1 MRQIDEN
8 LAAHLAAGVTS
19 LCRCWRLIRRDGVIM
34 GFTDHDADL
43 AFDATTFQAGTGLD
57 AAEATQELGF
67 AVSGGDVAG
76 ALMSGGI
83 LEEDVEAGFYDDAGI
98 EFWLVNWQ
106 DPGQRLLI
114 DLFHVGE
121 IRRADGAFVME
132 LRGLTHRL
140 DEESG
145 RLYRAACSADLG
157 DAACGLTITPVA
169 ATVMAG
175 ADALHLSL
183 SGIEGQAEGWFSG
196 GKLVFTSGENAGFA
210 VEIRSHGADGAV
222 ALWQRAPRPVAP
234 GDAVTL
240 TPGCDKSFGT
250 CRAKFGNVVNFR
262 GFPHMPGNDFILR
275 VPRQGEPGLDGGSL
289 FR

>member
-1 MRQIDEN
+1 MREIDAD
-8 LAAHLAAGVTS
+8 LAAHIAAGVTS

-34 GFTDHDADL
+34 GFTDHDGDL
-43 AFDATTFQAGTGLD
+43 AFGGTVFQAGTGLD

-76 ALMSGGI
+76 ALISGGI
-83 LEEDVEAGFYDDAGI
+83 TEDDVEAGLYDDAAI

-106 DPGQRLLI
+106 DAGQRLLI
-114 DLFHVGE
+114 DLYHVGE

-140 DEESG
+140 DEERG

-157 DAACGLTITPVA
+157 DAACGLTITPVS
-169 ATVMAG
+169 ATVAKAG
-175 ADALHLSL
+175 DALHLTL
-183 SGIEGQAEGWFSG
+183 AGLGDQLEGWFSG
-196 GKLVFTSGENAGFA
+196 GKLIFTSGANVGFE
-210 VEIRSHGADGAV
+210 VEIRSHAADGTI

-240 TPGCDKSFGT
+240 TPGCDKTFAT
-250 CRAKFGNVVNFR
+250 CRNKFANVVNFR

-275 VPRQGEPGLDGGSL
+275 VQRQGEPGLDGRSL
-289 FR
+289 FK

>member
-19 LCRCWRLIRRDGVIM
+19 LCRCWRLIRRDGAIM
-34 GFTDHDADL
+34 GFTDHDADI
-43 AFDATTFQAGTGLD
+43 AFDATTFKAGTGLD

-83 LEEDVEAGFYDDAGI
+83 TEDDVEAGLYDDAGI

-106 DPGQRLLI
+106 DTDQRLLI
-114 DLFHVGE
+114 DLFNVGE
-121 IRRADGAFVME
+121 IRRADAAFVME

-157 DAACGLTITPVA
+157 DSACGVTITPVT
-169 ATVMAG
+169 ATVTTG
-175 ADALHLSL
+175 TDALHLTL
-183 SGIEGQAEGWFSG
+183 SGIAHQPDGWFSG
-196 GKLVFTSGENAGFA
+196 GKLVFTSGGNAGFT
-210 VEIRSHGADGAV
+210 VEIRSHGADGAIV
-222 ALWQRAPRPVAP
+222 LWQRAPRPVAP
-234 GDAVTL
+234 GDTVTV
-240 TPGCDKSFGT
+240 TPGCDKTFAT
-250 CRAKFGNVVNFR
+250 CRNKFGNVVNFR

-275 VPRQGEPGLDGGSL
+275 VPRRGEAGLDGGSL

>member
-8 LAAHLAAGVTS
+8 LTAHLAAGVTS

-34 GFTDHDADL
+34 GFTDHDSDL
-43 AFDATTFQAGTGLD
+43 AFDGTTFRAGTGLD

-76 ALMSGGI
+76 ALISGGI
-83 LEEDVEAGFYDDAGI
+83 TEEDVEAGLYDDAAI
-98 EFWLVNWQ
+98 EFWLANWQ

-114 DLFHVGE
+114 DLFHAGE

-132 LRGLTHRL
+132 LRGLAHRL
-140 DEESG
+140 DEERG

-169 ATVMAG
+169 ATVAEAG
-175 ADALHLSL
+175 DALHLRL
-183 SGIEGQAEGWFSG
+183 TGLGNEPDGWFSG
-196 GKLVFTSGENAGFA
+196 GKLTFTGGANAGFE
-210 VEIRSHGADGAV
+210 VEIRSHAADGTI
-222 ALWQRAPRPVAP
+222 ALWQRAPRPVIP

-240 TPGCDKSFGT
+240 TPGCDKSFAT
-250 CRAKFGNVVNFR
+250 CRNKFGNVVNFR